1 MTGSIGVARGK
12 GPRTAAIA
20 AVAVVLAIVALT
32 YYEGRPSADRQ
43 YGLFE
48 PDDPEIVARGE
59 LVYSEHCASCHG
71 VDLQGEENWRQRK
84 PDGRLPA
91 PPHDET
97 GHTWHH
103 PDQQLFDIT
112 KHRFAELS
120 GLTDHE
126 SDMPVYGDILS
137 DEEIVAVLS
146 YIKSRWPQE
155 LRERHDEM
163 NRRAAAP

>member
-1 MTGSIGVARGK
+1 MSGSIGIARGK
-12 GPRTAAIA
+12 GLRFATIA

-32 YYEGRPSADRQ
+32 YYHALASADRQ

-48 PDDPEIVARGE
+48 PDDPQIVASGK

-112 KHRFAELS
+112 KHGFAGLS
-120 GLTDHE
+120 GLADYE

-137 DEEIVAVLS
+137 DAEIVAVLS
-146 YIKSRWPQE
+146 YIKSRWPQDI
-155 LRERHDEM
+155 RERHDEL